1 LSGNH
6 DNQFAELDGHNSIG
20 TGMAQSTRVAAL
32 TNHWADEFRGM
43 VVQSQTLF
51 AGKTKDLGRE
61 RGKIEAKSES

>member
-1 LSGNH
+1 
-6 DNQFAELDGHNSIG
+6 
-20 TGMAQSTRVAAL
+20 MAQSTRVAAL

>member
-1 LSGNH
+1 MLLSRPAIP
-6 DNQFAELDGHNSIG
+6 QRTIG

-51 AGKTKDLGRE
+51 AGKTKE
-61 RGKIEAKSES
+61 VVS